1 VVVTQLGLGG
11 GKRDIVKSLRVN
23 QGILA
28 REVRLVGDK
37 GEQLG
42 IMPISQARE
51 TARKHNLDLVEVAP
65 TAVPPVCRLLD
76 YGKYK
81 YEQAKKERELRK
93 SQKVSLLR
101 EVRLRPKIDNHDFES
116 KVRMVKKLLGE
127 GDRVK
132 VAVRFRGREITHPEI
147 GWRLIQRMTESLAG
161 LAAIVRQPVIEERN
175 MNVILSPLADQKAK
189 SEAKA
194 GVKAQAK
201 AEAKKEV
208 KKEPEKGEK

>member
-28 REVRLVGDK
+28 REVRLVGEK

-42 IMPISQARE
+42 VMPVSQARE
-51 TARKHNLDLVEVAP
+51 TARKNNLDLVEVAP

-101 EVRLRPKIDNHDFES
+101 EVRLRPKIDKHDFES
-116 KVRMVKKLLGE
+116 KVRMAKKLLGG

-132 VAVRFRGREITHPEI
+132 VTVRFRGREITHPEI
-147 GWRLIQRMTESLAG
+147 GWRLIQRMTESMQG
-161 LAAIVRQPVIEERN
+161 MAAIARQPVIEERN
-175 MNVILSPLADQKAK
+175 MNVILLPLTDQQAKTKAK
-189 SEAKA
+189 AKA
-194 GVKAQAK
+194 EVKT
-201 AEAKKEV
+201 EAKKET
-208 KKEPEKGEK
+208 KKEPEKEEK

>member
-1 VVVTQLGLGG
+1 
-11 GKRDIVKSLRVN
+11 
-23 QGILA
+23 
-28 REVRLVGDK
+28 VGEK

-42 IMPISQARE
+42 IMPLSQALE

-116 KVRMVKKLLGE
+116 KVRLVKKLLDE
-127 GDRVK
+127 GDKVK
-132 VAVRFRGREITHPEI
+132 VAVRFRGREITHPEL
-147 GWRLIQRMTESLAG
+147 GWRLLQRMTESLQG
-161 LAAIVRQPVIEERN
+161 VAAIAKQPVIEERN
-175 MNVILSPLADQKAK
+175 INVILSSTGAQKAK
-189 SEAKA
+189 AEEKTET
-194 GVKAQAK
+194 KT
-201 AEAKKEV
+201 EAKKE
-208 KKEPEKGEK
+208 EK

>member
-1 VVVTQLGLGG
+1 
-11 GKRDIVKSLRVN
+11 
-23 QGILA
+23 
-28 REVRLVGDK
+28 VGEK

-42 IMPISQARE
+42 IMPLSQALE

-116 KVRMVKKLLGE
+116 KARLVKKLLGE
-127 GDRVK
+127 GDKVK

-147 GWRLIQRMTESLAG
+147 GWRLLQRMTESLQGVATI
-161 LAAIVRQPVIEERN
+161 AKQPVIEGRS
-175 MNVILSPLADQKAK
+175 MSVILAPAVTQKT
-189 SEAKA
+189 
-194 GVKAQAK
+194 K
-201 AEAKKEV
+201 AEGEV
-208 KKEPEKGEK
+208 AGS

>member
-1 VVVTQLGLGG
+1 MG
-11 GKRDIVKSLRVN
+11 
-23 QGILA
+23 
-28 REVRLVGDK
+28 EK

-42 IMPISQARE
+42 IMPTSQALE

-101 EVRLRPKIDNHDFES
+101 EVRLRPKIDNHDFEA
-116 KVRMVKKLLGE
+116 KVRLVKKLLDE
-127 GDRVK
+127 GDKVK

-147 GWRLIQRMTESLAG
+147 GWRLLQRMTESLQG
-161 LAAIVRQPVIEERN
+161 VAAIAKQPVIEERN
-175 MNVILSPLADQKAK
+175 INVILSPAVAQKAK
-189 SEAKA
+189 TETKTET
-194 GVKAQAK
+194 K
-201 AEAKKEV
+201 AE
-208 KKEPEKGEK
+208 EK

>member
-1 VVVTQLGLGG
+1 LVVTQLGTGR
-11 GKRDIVKSLRVN
+11 GKQDIVKSLRVN
-23 QGILA
+23 QGINA
-28 REVRLVGDK
+28 REVRLVGEK

-42 IMPISQARE
+42 IMPLSQALE

-101 EVRLRPKIDNHDFES
+101 EVRLRPKIDDHDFEA

-132 VAVRFRGREITHPEI
+132 VTVRFRGREITHPEI
-147 GWRLIQRMTESLAG
+147 GWRLIQRMTEQLAG
-161 LAAIVRQPVIEERN
+161 VAAIGRQPVMEERN
-175 MNVILSPLADQKAK
+175 MNVILLPLAQKAK
-189 SEAKA
+189 TEAKA
-194 GVKAQAK
+194 G
-201 AEAKKEV
+201 AKKE
-208 KKEPEKGEK
+208 EK